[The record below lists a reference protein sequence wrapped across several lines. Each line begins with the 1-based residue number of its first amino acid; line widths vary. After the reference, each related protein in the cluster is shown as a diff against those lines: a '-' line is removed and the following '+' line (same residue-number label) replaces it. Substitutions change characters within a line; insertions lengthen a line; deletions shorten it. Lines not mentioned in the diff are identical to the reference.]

1 MRPSGGGGG
10 RGRRAVRHAVV
21 VLRRELSSDLEP
33 VVRANQTID
42 RCSMDMVEALVPL
55 KAAMGKAVG
64 EEEEEE
70 EGEDALPA
78 LQALCTQMADGWC
91 TQLLEVM
98 TTNMQQAFKLES
110 WQPLYEGTTHSSSVV
125 DLFTQLDQLTQV
137 SVMSFA
143 PLAPPLQVAEEFI
156 HRLSLSS
163 GAAPQCWPR
172 RKRPSARSAGA
183 SP

>member
-1 MRPSGGGGG
+1 MSGGEPGGDDGEAEHALSELAKELCDELEVEHQFAGCFEGCMRPSGGGGG
-10 RGRRAVRHAVV
+10 GGGRRAVRHAVV

-55 KAAMGKAVG
+55 KAAMKKAVG
-64 EEEEEE
+64 EEEEE

-98 TTNMQQAFKLES
+98 TANMQQAFKLE
-110 WQPLYEGTTHSSSVV
+110 TN
-125 DLFTQLDQLTQV
+125 
-137 SVMSFA
+137 
-143 PLAPPLQVAEEFI
+143 
-156 HRLSLSS
+156 
-163 GAAPQCWPR
+163 
-172 RKRPSARSAGA
+172 PSPNPNPNPDP
-183 SP
+183 SPSPDPFPDH